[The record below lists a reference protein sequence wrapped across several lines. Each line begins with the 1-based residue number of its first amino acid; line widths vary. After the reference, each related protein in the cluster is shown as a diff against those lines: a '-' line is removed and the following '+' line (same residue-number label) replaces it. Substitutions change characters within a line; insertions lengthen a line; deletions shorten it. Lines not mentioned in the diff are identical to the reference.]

1 MPIFKAIGKWVK
13 GWRLDKFFDELFQQS
28 ENGDITVGDSAA
40 KVISVIDQIVVL
52 WAQIEPLY
60 AILVSNEA
68 EASADKVKAE
78 MLNVRAMLAQVQTL
92 PDVAE
97 QLNGYR
103 FADDD
108 KRNDFYHSLISTA
121 AWIFNDGAIEPT
133 EAILFLTKIALYV
146 KGEDTEDN

>member
-13 GWRLDKFFDELFQQS
+13 GMQITQFFDQLFNKS
-28 ENGDITVGDSAA
+28 ENGTITVGDSAT
-40 KVISVIDQIVVL
+40 KVIGVIDQTLAL
-52 WAQIEPLY
+52 WGQIEPLY
-60 AILVSNEA
+60 KLLVSNEA

-97 QLNGYR
+97 QLKNYR

-108 KRNDFYHSLISTA
+108 KRNDFYHGLISTA
-121 AWIFNDGAIEPT
+121 ALLFNDGEISLA
-133 EAILFLTKIALYV
+133 EAILFLSQIAIFV